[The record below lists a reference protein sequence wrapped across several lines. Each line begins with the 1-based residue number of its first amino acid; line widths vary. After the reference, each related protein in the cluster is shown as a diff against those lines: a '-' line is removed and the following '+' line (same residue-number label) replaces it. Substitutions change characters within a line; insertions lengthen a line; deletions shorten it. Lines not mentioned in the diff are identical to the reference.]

1 MLDPGKVGYQEH
13 ADSHDGKSKFRSPRM
28 QQPATAPPPAAPATW
43 YQRTFHGRVN
53 QVREV
58 RHEIAAHLA
67 RCPAADDAVLI
78 ASELAANSVTHS
90 ASAGEFFTVRC
101 QVYPT
106 YVWIEVEDLGG
117 PWQLAQPD
125 DRPHGLD
132 IIGALAGPDNWGA
145 ETTSD
150 GDRIVWVR
158 LDLPG
163 ERMPDPGRVPDVA
176 RLTSGELKRARRE
189 LAISLALTRPGS
201 PVRGPIM
208 AHLSAIDAEIAG
220 RGARQS

>member
-1 MLDPGKVGYQEH
+1 M
-13 ADSHDGKSKFRSPRM
+13 R
-28 QQPATAPPPAAPATW
+28 PA
-43 YQRTFHGRVN
+43 R
-53 QVREV
+53 
-58 RHEIAAHLA
+58 HLA
-67 RCPAADDAVLI
+67 GCPAADDAVLI

-101 QVYPT
+101 ETYPG

-132 IIGALAGPDNWGA
+132 IIMALAGPDNWGA
-145 ETTSD
+145 DTTSD

-163 ERMPDPGRVPDVA
+163 NAVPDAGRAPDVSG
-176 RLTSGELKRARRE
+176 LTPGELARTRRE
-189 LAISLALTRPGS
+189 LAASLALVRPDS
-201 PVRGPIM
+201 PVRGPIL
-208 AHLSAIDAEIAG
+208 AHLTAIDAELTG
-220 RGARQS
+220 RDARQP